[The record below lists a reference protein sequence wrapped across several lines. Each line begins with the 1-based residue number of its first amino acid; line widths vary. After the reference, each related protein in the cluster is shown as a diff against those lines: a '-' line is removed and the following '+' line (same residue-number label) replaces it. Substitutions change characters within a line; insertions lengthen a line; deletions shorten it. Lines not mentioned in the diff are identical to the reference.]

1 MIDLLGDI
9 LDNVFTATLREEM
22 GGTYSPQCWSDFSP
36 YNDVWSVNW
45 FVVTNAEQQQA
56 IRDRAMVEFNKVL
69 ANGASAEQFNKV
81 KEAALKQYENNVRT
95 NNYWNN
101 SLLLL
106 ERGFNTITDHRA
118 AIESLTLDEFN
129 NFIKTLY
136 NGKNRIEVVGDAK

>member
-9 LDNVFTATLREEM
+9 VDNVFTATLREEM

-118 AIESLTLDEFN
+118 AIENLTLDEFN
-129 NFIKTLY
+129 KFIKTLY

>member
-9 LDNVFTATLREEM
+9 VDNVFTATLREEM

-129 NFIKTLY
+129 KFIKTLY